1 MRKIMANKL
10 LPMNQSPIE
19 NGVLVL
25 ADSGAIEAILPNADG
40 LMDVEVYEGYLAPG
54 FVNSHCHLELSHLQN
69 QLTKHTG
76 IVDFILSLQTKRNN
90 FSEEQIADAAMQADL
105 QMQAE
110 GIAAVGDISNNLS
123 SLWVKKQ
130 SPIYYHTFFE
140 VLGFNP
146 ANVSQIMANALAMQN
161 TAKAI
166 NSSIVPHAPYS
177 VSKPLMQAIAALAQ
191 TQPLTIHNQESAAE
205 NIFMQNATGNF
216 TRLYESFGID
226 ISHFDAGFDSALAA
240 YIDIFKSQK
249 IALVHNTFMAP
260 SDIALAKQSGNDL
273 YYVICANANLFI
285 ENKMPDIPLFQ
296 AEGLRLCIG
305 TDSLASNASL
315 SVLDEIRTIQAAF
328 PTIAI
333 ESLLEWATLNG
344 AAFLGLSEQLGAFHM
359 GSKPG
364 VNLISKRFYFLLVS
378 LNSL

>member
-1 MRKIMANKL
+1 
-10 LPMNQSPIE
+10 MNQSPIE

-76 IVDFILSLQTKRNN
+76 IVDFILSLQTKRTN

-110 GIAAVGDISNNLS
+110 GIAAVGDIANNLS

-130 SPIYYHTFFE
+130 SSIYYHTFFE

-161 TAKAI
+161 AAKAI

-240 YIDIFKSQK
+240 YIDIFKAQK

-296 AEGLRLCIG
+296 AEGLTLCIG

-328 PTIAI
+328 PNIAI
-333 ESLLEWATLNG
+333 ESLLEWATWNG
-344 AAFLGLSEQLGAFHM
+344 AAFLGLSEQLGAFHL
-359 GSKPG
+359 GAKPG
-364 VNLISKRFYFLLVS
+364 VNLISKDLKS
-378 LNSL
+378 LSVIAAASTQKNYI

>member
-1 MRKIMANKL
+1 
-10 LPMNQSPIE
+10 
-19 NGVLVL
+19 
-25 ADSGAIEAILPNADG
+25 
-40 LMDVEVYEGYLAPG
+40 
-54 FVNSHCHLELSHLQN
+54 LS
-69 QLTKHTG
+69 KHTG
-76 IVDFILSLQTKRNN
+76 IVDFILGLQSKRNS
-90 FSEEQIADAAMQADL
+90 FSEQEIADAAMQADL

-146 ANVSQIMANALAMQN
+146 AAAEKIISDALQMQAA
-161 TAKAI
+161 AKSI

-177 VSKPLMQAIAALAQ
+177 VSKQLMQAIAALAQ
-191 TQPLTIHNQESAAE
+191 KQPLTIHNQESAAE

-240 YIDIFKSQK
+240 YIDIFKAQK
-249 IALVHNTFMAP
+249 IALVHNTFMAA
-260 SDIALAKQSGNDL
+260 SDVALAKKSGNDL

-296 AEGLRLCIG
+296 SEGLKLCIG

-315 SVLDEIRTIQAAF
+315 SVLDEIRTIQSAF
-328 PTIAI
+328 PTIAF
-333 ESLLEWATLNG
+333 ESIMEWATLNG
-344 AAFLGLSEQLGAFHM
+344 AAFLGLSEQLGAFLL

-364 VNLISKRFYFLLVS
+364 VNLISKDLKS
-378 LNSL
+378 LSVIAAASTQKNYI

>member
-1 MRKIMANKL
+1 ML

-69 QLTKHTG
+69 QLSKHTG
-76 IVDFILSLQTKRNN
+76 IVDFILGLQSKRNS
-90 FSEEQIADAAMQADL
+90 FSEQEIADAAMQADL

-146 ANVSQIMANALAMQN
+146 AAAEKILSDALQMQSA
-161 TAKAI
+161 AKSI

-177 VSKPLMQAIAALAQ
+177 VSKQLMQAIAALAQ
-191 TQPLTIHNQESAAE
+191 KQPLTIHNQESAAE

-240 YIDIFKSQK
+240 YINIFKAQK
-249 IALVHNTFMAP
+249 MALVHNTFMAAI
-260 SDIALAKQSGNDL
+260 DVALAKKSGNDL

-285 ENKMPDIPLFQ
+285 ENKMPNIPLFQ
-296 AEGLRLCIG
+296 SEGLKLCIG

-315 SVLDEIRTIQAAF
+315 SILDEIRTIQAAF
-328 PTIAI
+328 PTIAF
-333 ESLLEWATLNG
+333 ESIMEWATLNG
-344 AAFLGLSEQLGAFHM
+344 AAFLGLSEQLGAFHL

-364 VNLISKRFYFLLVS
+364 VNLISKDLKS
-378 LNSL
+378 LSVIAAASTQKNYI